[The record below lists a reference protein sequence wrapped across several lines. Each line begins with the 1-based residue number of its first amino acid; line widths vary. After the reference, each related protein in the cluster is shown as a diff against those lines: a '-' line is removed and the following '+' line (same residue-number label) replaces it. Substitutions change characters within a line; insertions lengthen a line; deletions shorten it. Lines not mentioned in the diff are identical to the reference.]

1 MITGSS
7 PEQAP
12 RRGLRALAV
21 AAATVL
27 LVTAA
32 YLSGNAVGASKQLLD
47 PVPALRNEN
56 TGGPPYFLCDSQK
69 LKAAKISCDT
79 TAGAYVHEM
88 SKHGCDLFW
97 TSACFECCGVPAP
110 FPPSPPPPS
119 PPLLGN
125 KWANAGL
132 NTGLTFAKKGVNT
145 GWTFAS
151 ANPLD
156 TDYKKLGTDTGKEY
170 SDQYFKEAHGY
181 VNLDETGTLKAAADP
196 GLEIFENAVTEGHK
210 LAAGPVQPAAAAD
223 N

>member
-1 MITGSS
+1 MITGSP
-7 PEQAP
+7 PEPAP

-27 LVTAA
+27 LFTAA

-125 KWANAGL
+125 KCVSRSICPPAQGL
-132 NTGLTFAKKGVNT
+132 QARSP
-145 GWTFAS
+145 S
-151 ANPLD
+151 ARLSIP
-156 TDYKKLGTDTGKEY
+156 
-170 SDQYFKEAHGY
+170 
-181 VNLDETGTLKAAADP
+181 VAAAVLRLP
-196 GLEIFENAVTEGHK
+196 
-210 LAAGPVQPAAAAD
+210 
-223 N
+223 